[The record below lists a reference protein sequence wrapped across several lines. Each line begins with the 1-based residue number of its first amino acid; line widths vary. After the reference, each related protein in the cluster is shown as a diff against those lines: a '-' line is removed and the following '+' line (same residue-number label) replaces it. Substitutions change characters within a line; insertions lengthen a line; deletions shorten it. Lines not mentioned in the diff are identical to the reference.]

1 MAEEFLKVPI
11 TAATDEG
18 PRLRILHL
26 DVTRTGIAARFSN
39 PGQWVKARVPGDK
52 KDVTL
57 ALANAPGTS
66 SFELLIQVTNPPDAE
81 KPSDKLALLGVGQ
94 EVEITVPA
102 GKGFAISGEKGR
114 DILLFAG
121 GSGISAIRSL
131 LEWIVARRADFGRV
145 ILFFGARQ
153 VDDLA
158 YRKSFETW
166 KGSKVEVEPT
176 LSRPADGSWEGRK
189 GYVQLALADAKI
201 DPARSSAFLAG
212 SKTFNAAVREA
223 LTAQGVTRIFLNF

>member
-11 TAATDEG
+11 TASHDEG

-26 DVTRTGIAARFSN
+26 DVTRTGIAARFAN
-39 PGQWVKARVPGDK
+39 PGQYVKARVPGDK

-57 ALANAPGTS
+57 AIANAPGTS
-66 SFELLIQVTNPPDAE
+66 SFELLVQVSNPPDPE
-81 KPSDKLALLGVGQ
+81 KPADKLALLGTGG

-102 GKGFAISGEKGR
+102 GKGFPISGEKGR

-131 LEWIVARRADFGRV
+131 LEWIVARRADYGRV
-145 ILFFGARQ
+145 LLFFGARQ
-153 VDDLA
+153 IDDLA

-166 KGSKVEVEPT
+166 KCAQVEVEPT
-176 LSRPADGSWEGRK
+176 LSRPADGSWEGRT

-201 DPARSSAFLAG
+201 DAARSSAFLAG
-212 SKTFNAAVREA
+212 GKSFNAAVREA
-223 LTAQGVTRIFLNF
+223 LAAQGVTRTFLNF